1 MSLKTET
8 EALNILKDKNA
19 LSDLMI
25 IDKSDNQIL
34 LTSLAYFYNLGIS
47 LSNLKQVFSKIPD
60 LLKSKVLTIQY
71 TRNGIKVNSDLISD
85 WIKFSEKIDALAS
98 AIEYKKLQKLNIKS
112 IEDINDIDT
121 PIWEG
126 NGIKIF
132 DGSDV
137 GKCIRLG
144 KGQSFCISQPA
155 NTQYQSYRDTKT
167 STFYFIY
174 DSNQKNPL
182 KTVVFDNTKYGVELT
197 DETNNTGII
206 FKYEDNVKEYIKY
219 LKSKGVPVDSI
230 LLNKPHTKEELDE
243 NKLIGNENT
252 DLKWFID
259 LTPELKSKYIGRG
272 HKLSN
277 EQFKYLMNNKL
288 YDLLN
293 QYVNIGNDLNN
304 YQFKLIETLPNI
316 LKSYIRTCYQKLT
329 RIDYYNLKF
338 NIIKY
343 LYKFGYLDSDK
354 TYPNG
359 KSDGYYKCII
369 NPTIDL
375 IKKYNIDLETCC
387 YYGYCDIVKILIDN
401 GADVHMQDNYP
412 IRFASDNGHY
422 DIVKL
427 LIENGADVSS
437 KNNYAIR
444 LASRNGHYD
453 IVELLIENGAD
464 VTDND
469 NYSII
474 DASKNG
480 HYDIVELLIENGA
493 DVTAND
499 NYPIKIASENG
510 YYDIVKLLIDNG
522 ADVQTQNNYPIRIA
536 SENGHYDIIKL
547 LKQHGTIL

>member
-1 MSLKTET
+1 MKILRFNDFLLESRKTET

-144 KGQSFCISQPA
+144 KNQSFCISQPA

-182 KTVVFDNTKYGVELT
+182 KTVVFDNTSDGIELT
-197 DETNNTGII
+197 DETNNTGTI
-206 FKYEDNVKEYIKY
+206 FKYGSDVEEYINY

-230 LLNKPHTKEELDE
+230 LLNKPHTKEEIEE
-243 NKLIGNENT
+243 NKLIGHVNK

-329 RIDYYNLKF
+329 RIDYYNIKF

-343 LYKFGYLDSDK
+343 LDKFGYLDGDK
-354 TYPNG
+354 TYPNVN
-359 KSDGYYKCII
+359 SDGYYKCII

-375 IKKYNIDLETCC
+375 IKKYNIGLKSSCEKG
-387 YYGYCDIVKILIDN
+387 YYDIAKLLIDN
-401 GADVHMQDNYP
+401 GADVQ
-412 IRFASDNGHY
+412 IR
-422 DIVKL
+422 
-427 LIENGADVSS
+427 E
-437 KNNYAIR
+437 NYAIR
-444 LASRNGHYD
+444 CASVNGQYD
-453 IVELLIENGAD
+453 IAKLLID
-464 VTDND
+464 
-469 NYSII
+469 
-474 DASKNG
+474 
-480 HYDIVELLIENGA
+480 NGA
-493 DVTAND
+493 DVTADD
-499 NYPIKIASENG
+499 NYSIKMASGSG
-510 YYDIVKLLIDNG
+510 YYNIVKLLIDNG
-522 ADVQTQNNYPIRIA
+522 ADVQSQNNYAIRKA
-536 SENGHYDIIKL
+536 SENGHYDIVEL
-547 LKQHGTIL
+547 LKQHGAKL

>member
-1 MSLKTET
+1 MKILRFNDFLLESRKTET

-144 KGQSFCISQPA
+144 KNQSFCISQPA

-182 KTVVFDNTKYGVELT
+182 KTVVFDNTKYGIELT
-197 DETNNTGII
+197 DETNNTGTI
-206 FKYEDNVKEYIKY
+206 FKYDSDVEEYIKY
-219 LKSKGVPVDSI
+219 LKSKGVPVDEL

-243 NKLIGNENT
+243 NKLISKQNS

-259 LTPELKSKYIGRG
+259 LSPELKSKYIGRG
-272 HKLSN
+272 HKLSD
-277 EQFKYLMNNKL
+277 EQFKYLIDSKL

-375 IKKYNIDLETCC
+375 IEKYNIDLETCC
-387 YYGYCDIVKILIDN
+387 YYGYYDIVKILIDN
-401 GADVHMQDNYP
+401 GADVQMEDN
-412 IRFASDNGHY
+412 IALKIASVYGYY

-427 LIENGADVSS
+427 LIVNGADVTAGDNYPIRMASENGHYDIA
-437 KNNYAIR
+437 KLLIDNGADVTADDNYAIR
-444 LASRNGHYD
+444 FASANGHYD
-453 IVELLIENGAD
+453 IVELLKHHGA
-464 VTDND
+464 
-469 NYSII
+469 
-474 DASKNG
+474 
-480 HYDIVELLIENGA
+480 
-493 DVTAND
+493 
-499 NYPIKIASENG
+499 
-510 YYDIVKLLIDNG
+510 KL
-522 ADVQTQNNYPIRIA
+522 
-536 SENGHYDIIKL
+536 
-547 LKQHGTIL
+547 

>member
-1 MSLKTET
+1 MRILKFNDFLLESRKTET
-8 EALNILKDKNA
+8 EALNILKDKNV

-25 IDKSDNQIL
+25 IDKSENQIL

-182 KTVVFDNTKYGVELT
+182 KTVVFDNTSDGIELT
-197 DETNNTGII
+197 DETNNTGTI
-206 FKYEDNVKEYIKY
+206 FKYGSDVEEYINY
-219 LKSKGVPVDSI
+219 LKSKGVPVDEL
-230 LLNKPHTKEELDE
+230 LLNKPHTKEEIEE
-243 NKLIGNENT
+243 NKLIGNGNE

-272 HKLSN
+272 HKLSDK
-277 EQFKYLMNNKL
+277 QFKYLVDSKL

-304 YQFKLIETLPNI
+304 YEFKLIETLPNI

-329 RIDYYNLKF
+329 RIDYYNIKF

-343 LYKFGYLDSDK
+343 LDKFGYLDGDK

-375 IKKYNIDLETCC
+375 IEKYNINLLEAS
-387 YYGYCDIVKILIDN
+387 YNGY
-401 GADVHMQDNYP
+401 
-412 IRFASDNGHY
+412 Y

-427 LIENGADVSS
+427 LIENDV
-437 KNNYAIR
+437 NVQIQDNYA
-444 LASRNGHYD
+444 LKMASLY
-453 IVELLIENGAD
+453 
-464 VTDND
+464 
-469 NYSII
+469 
-474 DASKNG
+474 
-480 HYDIVELLIENGA
+480 
-493 DVTAND
+493 
-499 NYPIKIASENG
+499 G

-522 ADVQTQNNYPIRIA
+522 ADITASDNYPIRMA
-536 SENGHYDIIKL
+536 SYSGHYNVVKLLIENGADVTVGDNYPIKFASKNGHYDIVEL
-547 LKQHGTIL
+547 LKQHGAKL